1 MMLQIKN
8 ISVSREEKEILHH
21 IDLAIPPGEIHV
33 LMGPN
38 GSGKS
43 TLAMTLAG
51 NPLYQVTQGNIL
63 FKEKDLLALSSE
75 ERAQQ
80 GLFLSFQNPIEI
92 PGVNNSYF
100 IRSAYNAIQR
110 VRNQPEISAHDFL
123 DLIKNK
129 AKALGLQEA
138 LLQRSVN
145 DGFSGGEKK
154 CNEILQML
162 ILEPQ
167 LVILD
172 EIDSGLDIDTLK
184 KVSAIIASFK
194 NKNRSFLLITHYP
207 RLLEQ
212 LPIDKIYIIQ
222 QGSITRTGDKS
233 LLYQLEKEGYA
244 GLTHE

>member
-1 MMLQIKN
+1 MILQIKN
-8 ISVSREEKEILHH
+8 VSVSREEKEILHH
-21 IDLAIPPGEIHV
+21 IDLTIPRGEIHV

-51 NPLYQVTQGNIL
+51 NPLYKITQGKIL
-63 FKEKDLLALSSE
+63 FKEKDLLSLSPE
-75 ERAQQ
+75 KRAQE

-110 VRNQPEISAHDFL
+110 ARNKPEIDAHSFL
-123 DLIKNK
+123 DLIKSK
-129 AKALGLQEA
+129 AQALGLDET
-138 LLQRSVN
+138 LLRRSVN

-162 ILEPQ
+162 IFEPE

-184 KVSAIIASFK
+184 KVSTIIAAAK
-194 NKNRSFLLITHYP
+194 NKDRSFLLITHYP
-207 RLLEQ
+207 RLLEH
-212 LPIDKIYIIQ
+212 LAIDKIYIIQ
-222 QGSITRTGDKS
+222 QGAITRTGDKS
-233 LLYQLEKEGYA
+233 LLSQLEKEGYA

>member
-1 MMLQIKN
+1 MMLTVEN
-8 ISVSREEKEILHH
+8 LSVSREEKTILH
-21 IDLAIPPGEIHV
+21 DLNLNIPKGEIHV

-51 NPLYQVTQGNIL
+51 NPLYQVTQGKIL
-63 FKEKDLLALSSE
+63 FKEKDLLTLSPE

-80 GLFLSFQNPIEI
+80 GLFLSFQSPIEI
-92 PGVNNSYF
+92 PGINNNYF

-110 VRNQPEISAHDFL
+110 AKNQPEIDAHHFL
-123 DLIKNK
+123 ELIKNK
-129 AKALGLQEA
+129 AQSLGLNEA

-162 ILEPQ
+162 ILDPQ

-184 KVSAIIASFK
+184 KVSTVIAAAK
-194 NKNRSFLLITHYP
+194 NADRSFLLITHYP
-207 RLLEQ
+207 RLLEH
-212 LPIDKIYIIQ
+212 ISVDKIYIIQ
-222 QGSITRTGDKS
+222 KGTITQTGDKT
-233 LLYQLEKEGYA
+233 LLPQLEKEGYA
-244 GLTHE
+244 GLNNE